1 MSNPKRK
8 HLAPDRELAGFNN
21 TATVIGFPTIEQLE
35 ERRLLSVPG
44 PAFHLSPTTRMVA
57 AVQSAVGASVKHAAE
72 AAEGKLSADS
82 VAQANEAPALQSAQP
97 ASVSAAKTAVNQQ
110 YIAEAANVQAVTA
123 TSAVIS
129 WSPATTLDSS
139 GQAETPT
146 GVYQVA
152 VNGQIYTVAGTSV
165 TVTGL
170 MPDTTYAYTVSAQ
183 YALTTTGSPPTQ
195 PPSPPPPVASPP
207 PPGQPPAPPVTQPP
221 APPPPVT
228 QPPAPPPPYS
238 PPPPPYSPPPA
249 APPSPPPPPPYSP
262 PPPPYSPPPPPYSPP
277 PPPYSPPPPPYSPPP
292 YSPPPYSP
300 PPYSPP
306 PPTYS
311 PPPNSP
317 SPPSTSSTAMAFGTG
332 AGIGAS
338 ESAFDSGSGL
348 RPFIDL
354 RQSDPA
360 SSTSSNSAA
369 TDEPTLA
376 SVTADSTEYV
386 YLPYVSGSLT
396 TDAVAISGPGG
407 LTVSQVSEAVA
418 IVSWGA
424 ASDNAYSISGYDV
437 DYRPDG
443 SSNWISAGFTSATSI
458 SLSGLSPAT
467 AYDVEINAVDSA
479 GNTGN
484 WVPAANLF
492 ATASLPSPALASPS
506 DGSAEQS
513 ITPTYSWQA
522 PGGASGGYN
531 LIVDTTPSDLPS
543 VPSASGGSTAV
554 AVDHVSGTSD
564 TPSVTLR
571 PDTNYY
577 WEVQGINADG
587 LPGAW
592 STIGSFTTS
601 PLDITV
607 LGNGQAISPGE
618 LASPT
623 SDGTDFGSSIVGSS
637 PLRASF
643 TIVNTGD
650 ARVTLGAVK
659 APAGFAVVSQPKRSL
674 NPGASTTFELR
685 LNTTRAGTFD
695 GNVSF
700 ASNVPVSGEHPFT
713 FVVNGTVS
721 PKPAPAIT
729 VLGNGQTIQPGRSAP
744 SPADGTDFGTVDE
757 ASDAPSSTFTIENS
771 GTGMLTIGKLGA
783 PRGFTVLS
791 QLPTSL
797 GAGESATFAIGLN
810 TARPGTF
817 NGVFGFST
825 NDPQP
830 GHRQFDFSVRGIVSA
845 GTPSIAL
852 LGNGLTI
859 APGLAAPSTVDATD
873 FGSVA
878 QGSVPVQMSFTIQNS
893 GNAAL
898 KLGAIHAP
906 TGYAIVSHPPRSI
919 AAAASATFTVRLD
932 TNKPGTF
939 AGLVRIVDNEPGL
952 DPFTFAVSG
961 TVLSATS
968 GSG

>member
-1 MSNPKRK
+1 MSNPKRQHSAADGK
-8 HLAPDRELAGFNN
+8 LAGANN
-21 TATVIGFPTIEQLE
+21 IAEVIGFPTVEQLE
-35 ERRLLSVPG
+35 VRRLLSVIAPG
-44 PAFHLSPTTRMVA
+44 LHPAPAPRIAA
-57 AVQSAVGASVKHAAE
+57 AVQSAVGASVEKAAE
-72 AAEGKLSADS
+72 VLGVSPSAES
-82 VAQANEAPALQSAQP
+82 VAHGNEAPASQFAQT
-97 ASVSAAKTAVNQQ
+97 ASSSAAKTAVNEQF
-110 YIAEAANVQAVTA
+110 IAEAANVQAVTA

-292 YSPPPYSP
+292 YSPPP
-300 PPYSPP
+300 
-306 PPTYS
+306 PTYS

-317 SPPSTSSTAMAFGTG
+317 SPPSTSSVATASSAGFGTNG
-332 AGIGAS
+332 SG
-338 ESAFDSGSGL
+338 SAFESETGL

-354 RQSDPA
+354 RQSSAA
-360 SSTSSNSAA
+360 SSALFSDSTAE
-369 TDEPTLA
+369 EPTLA
-376 SVTADSTEYV
+376 SVTADATEYV

-492 ATASLPSPALASPS
+492 ATASLPSPALVSPS

-543 VPSASGGSTAV
+543 VPSVSGGSTAV

-601 PLDITV
+601 TLDITV

-637 PLRASF
+637 PLRESF

-757 ASDAPSSTFTIENS
+757 ASDATSSTFTIENS

-791 QLPTSL
+791 QPPTSL
-797 GAGESATFAIGLN
+797 GAGDSATFKIGLN

-817 NGVFGFST
+817 NGEVGFST

-845 GTPSIAL
+845 GTPSITL

-878 QGSVPVQMSFTIQNS
+878 QGSVPVQMSFRIQNS

-919 AAAASATFTVRLD
+919 AAAASATFTVRLN

-939 AGLVRIVDNEPGL
+939 AGLVSIVDNEPGL
-952 DPFTFAVSG
+952 DPFRFAVSG